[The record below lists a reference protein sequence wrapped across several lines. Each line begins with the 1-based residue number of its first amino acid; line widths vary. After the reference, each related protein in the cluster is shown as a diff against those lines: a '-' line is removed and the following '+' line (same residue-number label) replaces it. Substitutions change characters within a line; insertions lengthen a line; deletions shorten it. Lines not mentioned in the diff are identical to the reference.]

1 METLEKEGRVKFTK
15 AHQPA
20 GEHHVRIA
28 VVEDDMMYRQAIEVY
43 LKKVPDSEVH
53 TFESGEQC
61 FRHYGDVN
69 PDILVV
75 DYRLNNGAEG
85 VMDGL
90 DVLRKARSER
100 PNTKVIFL
108 TGQGTMD
115 VAVSAIKGG
124 AVDFI
129 TKDKNGLTRLVSE
142 VQRISLGIQLKRQ
155 ESKTTRW
162 ISMGLIAIAIIVLGT
177 IAADSGGMS
186 DLWNWFWFFL
196 SAGAVTALIRT
207 WVKRSHAEM
216 KKIQSIESR
225 RSGKW
230 ID

>member
-1 METLEKEGRVKFTK
+1 METLVKEGRAKFTK
-15 AHQPA
+15 PHWPV
-20 GEHHVRIA
+20 EDHHVRIA
-28 VVEDDMMYRQAIEVY
+28 VVEDDMMYRQAIEAY
-43 LKKVPDSEVH
+43 LRKVPDSEVH

-61 FRHYGDVN
+61 FRHYGDIN

-75 DYRLNNGAEG
+75 DYRLNQGDEG
-85 VMDGL
+85 TMDGL
-90 DVLRKARSER
+90 DVLRKAKSVR
-100 PNTKVIFL
+100 PDTKVIFL

-129 TKDKNGLTRLVSE
+129 TKDRNGLTRLVNQ

-177 IAADSGGMS
+177 IAADSEGTG

-196 SAGAVTALIRT
+196 CAGAVIALVRS
-207 WVKRSHAEM
+207 WVKHSNSEM
-216 KKIQSIESR
+216 KKIHSMETGSR
-225 RSGKW
+225 GRW

>member
-1 METLEKEGRVKFTK
+1 METLVKEAKVKVTKPHRV
-15 AHQPA
+15 ADD
-20 GEHHVRIA
+20 HHVRIA
-28 VVEDDMMYRQAIEVY
+28 VVEDDIMYRQAIEVY

-61 FRHYGDVN
+61 FRHYGDLN

-75 DYRLNNGAEG
+75 DYRLNQEIEG
-85 VMDGL
+85 GMDGL
-90 DVLRKARSER
+90 DVLRKAKSVR
-100 PNTKVIFL
+100 PGTKVIFL

-129 TKDKNGLTRLVSE
+129 TKDKNGLTRLVNQ
-142 VQRISLGIQLKRQ
+142 VQRIALGIQMQRQ

-162 ISMGLIAIAIIVLGT
+162 ISIGMIAIALIVLGT
-177 IAADSGGMS
+177 IAADAEGMR
-186 DLWNWFWFFL
+186 DVWNWFWFFL
-196 SAGAVTALIRT
+196 CVGSVVILVRT
-207 WVKRSHAEM
+207 WVRHSNSEM
-216 KKIQSIESR
+216 KKIQSLETR
-225 RSGKW
+225 KAGKW